1 MGRKL
6 FLISVLAVIA
16 AAVAATI
23 ASASSV
29 ITTGQSGVSVNLPG
43 GSQLPPVGT
52 LPQCSDLK
60 DNDGDGLT
68 DLADPDCSGP
78 LDSTESGT
86 SGTGDTGTTTGGTTT
101 GRHHDHSPADHH
113 QRRRR
118 HTTTSSGGSASG
130 PGNTTTGG
138 SGGTVGGGGQ
148 GSGATSTGRHGN
160 RGHIGSSRHGH
171 VRIKPDQD
179 SSPMPQTPERKP
191 NGVPTN
197 ANPGLTI
204 ANFGAAPAGVPD
216 FVISQFSIP
225 PFLLPIYQA
234 CGTQYGIPWQVLAGH
249 QPDRDRLRHQPQRLH
264 RGRRRLDAVHPVH
277 LEGVRRRRQRR
288 RARRPVQPGRRDL
301 RRGPL
306 PQGRRRRQGHP
317 PRRSSPTT
325 TPPGTST
332 RSSSTPVSTASC
344 PPT

>member
-16 AAVAATI
+16 AAVAAAF

-43 GSQLPPVGT
+43 GSSLPPVGT

-78 LDSTESGT
+78 LDNTESGT

-101 GRHHDHSPADHH
+101 GTTTTPPPTTTSGG
-113 QRRRR
+113 
-118 HTTTSSGGSASG
+118 HTTTSSGGSSSG

-148 GSGATSTGRHGN
+148 GNGTTTPGRHGN
-160 RGHIGSSRHGH
+160 RGHIGSSRQGH

-179 SSPMPQTPERKP
+179 SSPMPQTQERKP

-204 ANFGAAPAGVPD
+204 ADFGSAPVGVPN

-234 CGTQYGIPWQVLAGH
+234 CGTQYGIPWEVLAGD
-249 QPDRDRLRHQPQRLH
+249 QPDRDRVRHQPQRLH
-264 RGRRRLDAVHPVH
+264 RRRPRLDAVPPLH

-288 RARRPVQPGRRDL
+288 R
-301 RRGPL
+301 
-306 PQGRRRRQGHP
+306 
-317 PRRSSPTT
+317 PRRTRTT
-325 TPPGTST
+325 RST
-332 RSSSTPVSTASC
+332 RSAPRPAT
-344 PPT
+344 